1 MYQLY
6 YIDRDATLYERKPT
20 QNTGIDPIVE
30 LTKIA
35 SGSNFEGAIQSKTYN
50 TRILLD
56 FATQI
61 TALSQSIVNG
71 EIPKL
76 GSHPLSA
83 SVYLTMIAADAS
95 DLPLSFD
102 LKAFPVSQS
111 WVMGNGYKIDNPIT
125 KKGVSWYYRDA
136 EDPGT
141 RWNTGSAASSGDAS
155 TTELLGGGAWMTG
168 SGYEASQSFSNPRS
182 LDVRMN
188 ITDITEKWLNGSIA
202 NNGLILKRPT
212 ADERSGDVFGSI
224 KYYGNETHTIFIP
237 RLEVAWDD
245 TVTSGTG
252 SFNAISSDTYV
263 PYFKNIRPS
272 YRTDDKAILRIG
284 VRPEY
289 PVRNYG
295 TGSVYLT
302 EYRLP
307 TSSYYSVTDAY
318 TNQTVIPYD
327 TKATKISCD
336 TIGSFFKIRMST
348 LMPERYY
355 RILLKIERNGG
366 DDVQIH
372 DNGYYFKIEQYNGR

>member
-20 QNTGIDPIVE
+20 QNTGIDPILE
-30 LTKIA
+30 LSKIA
-35 SGSNFEGAIQSKTYN
+35 SGSNFEGAIQANTYN

-56 FATQI
+56 FATQVS
-61 TALSQSIVNG
+61 ALSQSIVNG

-76 GSHPLSA
+76 GSHETSA
-83 SVYLTMIAADAS
+83 SVYLTMIAADAN
-95 DLPLSFD
+95 DLPLSFQ
-102 LKAFPVSQS
+102 LKAYPVSQS
-111 WVMGNGYKIDNPIT
+111 WVMGNGNLGDTPIS
-125 KKGVSWYYRDA
+125 KKGVSWYYRDG

-141 RWNTGSAASSGDAS
+141 RWNTGSAASVNDFT
-155 TTELLGGGAWMTG
+155 TTELQGGGTWMTG

-188 ITDITEKWLNGSIA
+188 ITDIVQRWLAGDIA
-202 NNGLILKRPT
+202 NNGLMLKRLT
-212 ADERSGDVFGSI
+212 ADERSGDVLGSI
-224 KYYGNETHTIFIP
+224 KYYGNDTRTIFIP
-237 RLEVAWDD
+237 RIEVAWND
-245 TVTSGTG
+245 TVNTGTG
-252 SFNAISSDTYV
+252 SFSQITSNTYV
-263 PYFKNIRPS
+263 PYFKNIRPA
-272 YRTDDKAILRIG
+272 YRTDDKAVFRIG
-284 VRPEY
+284 VRPEF
-289 PVRNYG
+289 PERNYG

-307 TSSYYSVTDAY
+307 TSSYYTVMDAY
-318 TNQTVIPYD
+318 TNQIIIPYD

-336 TIGSFFKIRMST
+336 ANGSFFKLRMST

-355 RILLKIERNGG
+355 RIMLKIERDGG

>member
-6 YIDRDATLYERKPT
+6 YIEKDATLYERFPT
-20 QNTGIDPIVE
+20 QNTGIDPILE

-35 SGSNFEGAIQSKTYN
+35 SGSKLDGNIQSKTYN
-50 TRILLD
+50 TRILID
-56 FATQI
+56 FGAQL
-61 TALSQSIVNG
+61 TALSQSIATG
-71 EIPKL
+71 QIPKL
-76 GSHPLSA
+76 GNSARSA
-83 SVYLTMIAADAS
+83 SVYLTMTAADAT
-95 DLPLSFD
+95 DLPLSFT

-111 WVMGNGYKIDNPIT
+111 WQMGNGNKGDTPIN

-141 RWNTGSAASSGDAS
+141 RWDTGSAPSKNDLGL
-155 TTELLGGGAWMTG
+155 TELQGGGAWITG
-168 SGYEASQSFSNPRS
+168 SGFEASQSFVFPID
-182 LDVRMN
+182 LDIRMN
-188 ITDITEKWLNGSIA
+188 ITDITRKWLGGVIP
-202 NNGLILKRPT
+202 NNGLILKRT
-212 ADERSGDVFGSI
+212 KTDERSGEILGSI

-245 TVTSGTG
+245 TTFSGTG
-252 SFNAISSDTYV
+252 SFNQISSDTYV
-263 PYFKNIRPS
+263 PYFKNIRPT
-272 YRTDDKAILRIG
+272 YRTEDKAKFRIG

-307 TSSYYSVTDAY
+307 TSSYYTIVDAY
-318 TNQTVIPYD
+318 TNQTIIPYD

-336 TIGSFFKIRMST
+336 SNGSFFKMSMNSF
-348 LMPERYY
+348 MPERYY
-355 RILLKIERNGG
+355 KIMLKIERDGG

-372 DNGYYFKIEQYNGR
+372 DNGYYFKIERYNGR

>member
-125 KKGVSWYYRDA
+125 KKGVSWFSGLNKIVTNSPIRYIIPIDQTRGIVMISYTDGLDA
-136 EDPGT
+136 KYWIREDEIGGVHGNENVKELIMTEIRKLFPDRTIPDPIFFKQHPWYDGCTYWLPG
-141 RWNTGSAASSGDAS
+141 N
-155 TTELLGGGAWMTG
+155 
-168 SGYEASQSFSNPRS
+168 YN
-182 LDVRMN
+182 VR
-188 ITDITEKWLNGSIA
+188 E
-202 NNGLILKRPT
+202 
-212 ADERSGDVFGSI
+212 ESI
-224 KYYGNETHTIFIP
+224 KSLHPLPISIP
-237 RLEVAWDD
+237 NLYMCGE
-245 TVTSGTG
+245 
-252 SFNAISSDTYV
+252 SFAVKQCWIESALDQADNLLNHNGFSFTLR
-263 PYFKNIRPS
+263 NI
-272 YRTDDKAILRIG
+272 
-284 VRPEY
+284 
-289 PVRNYG
+289 
-295 TGSVYLT
+295 
-302 EYRLP
+302 
-307 TSSYYSVTDAY
+307 
-318 TNQTVIPYD
+318 
-327 TKATKISCD
+327 
-336 TIGSFFKIRMST
+336 
-348 LMPERYY
+348 
-355 RILLKIERNGG
+355 
-366 DDVQIH
+366 
-372 DNGYYFKIEQYNGR
+372 